1 MFSFQLKN
9 LNYAILDL
17 YVVIPFYMVKNCKQ
31 KKGSVTTVVS
41 QSPFSE

>member
-1 MFSFQLKN
+1 MFGFQLKN

-31 KKGSVTTVVS
+31 KRGKNITFRYLLSS
-41 QSPFSE
+41 L